1 MRNTKTNIKMK
12 NLAQKLPD
20 QVPRT
25 APDVSWSNKSILI
38 VDDLKVNY
46 LLLKAMITR
55 TGANTIWAD
64 NGYAALEIIENK
76 PDISVVL
83 MDYNMPGING
93 LETTYRIKQLKPG
106 MPVISQS
113 TFTDSNLF
121 DRSTAPYDAYLSKP
135 INAKELLST
144 IELFI
149 AG

>member
-1 MRNTKTNIKMK
+1 MK
-12 NLAQKLPD
+12 NLTQNLPA
-20 QVPRT
+20 QVPRPT
-25 APDVSWSNKSILI
+25 NTDAWTNKSILI
-38 VDDLKVNY
+38 VDDLKVNF

-64 NGYAALEIIENK
+64 NGYTALEIIEK
-76 PDISVVL
+76 RPDINVVL

-93 LETTYRIKQLKPG
+93 LETTYRIKQMKPG
-106 MPVISQS
+106 LPVISQS